1 MNLFFTLPQM
11 PTFVS
16 ERNIPEEIWS
26 KIRLCPTMFW
36 KPCEKMVLAR
46 LLLLLPALCMEM
58 RLLFLLLKMPRFLFK
73 LHFTQLQNWL
83 EVAGEPFIAH
93 QLRELARQ
101 GIQNVVIC
109 VGYLGEQIEEFVK
122 DGSEYGIYVQYSYE
136 TNVLLGTG
144 GAIRNTLH
152 LLNDDFFVLYGDS
165 WLDIDYRSV
174 YESFQN
180 SGKTALMTVYR
191 NEGRWDTSNVE
202 MDGNRIIFY
211 SKTKRN
217 PRMTHIDY
225 GLGILKQNIFE
236 HYPEG
241 ANFDLAEIYESLSDS
256 ERLASFE
263 AKNRFYEIGSH
274 DGLKELNE
282 ILQER

>member
-1 MNLFFTLPQM
+1 M
-11 PTFVS
+11 
-16 ERNIPEEIWS
+16 IPIA
-26 KIRLCPTMFW
+26 ILAGGLGTRLRPITETIP
-36 KPCEKMVLAR
+36 KSL
-46 LLLLLPALCMEM
+46 
-58 RLLFLLLKMPRFLFK
+58 
-73 LHFTQLQNWL
+73 L

-109 VGYLGEQIEEFVK
+109 VGFLGEQVESFVK
-122 DGSEYGIYVQYSYE
+122 DGAEYGVRIKYSYE
-136 TNVLLGTG
+136 TNDLLGTG
-144 GAIRNTLH
+144 GAIRNALH
-152 LLNDDFFVLYGDS
+152 LLTDDFFVLYGDS
-165 WLDIDYRSV
+165 WLDIDFCLV

-191 NEGRWDTSNVE
+191 NEGRGDTSNVE
-202 MDGNRIIFY
+202 MDGNHIKIY

-225 GLGILKQNIFE
+225 GLGILKPNIFE
-236 HYPEG
+236 QYPEG

-256 ERLASFE
+256 GRLASFE

-282 ILQER
+282 ILQEK

>member
-1 MNLFFTLPQM
+1 M
-11 PTFVS
+11 
-16 ERNIPEEIWS
+16 IPIA
-26 KIRLCPTMFW
+26 ILAGGLGTRLRPITETIP
-36 KPCEKMVLAR
+36 KSL
-46 LLLLLPALCMEM
+46 
-58 RLLFLLLKMPRFLFK
+58 
-73 LHFTQLQNWL
+73 L
-83 EVAGEPFIAH
+83 EVVGEPFIAH

-101 GIQNVVIC
+101 GIQNVVMC

-136 TNVLLGTG
+136 TNNLLGTG
-144 GAIRNTLH
+144 GAIRNALH
-152 LLNDDFFVLYGDS
+152 FLTDDFFVLYGDS

-202 MDGNRIIFY
+202 MDGNHIKIY

-225 GLGILKQNIFE
+225 V
-236 HYPEG
+236 
-241 ANFDLAEIYESLSDS
+241 
-256 ERLASFE
+256 
-263 AKNRFYEIGSH
+263 
-274 DGLKELNE
+274 
-282 ILQER
+282 

>member
-1 MNLFFTLPQM
+1 M
-11 PTFVS
+11 
-16 ERNIPEEIWS
+16 IPIA
-26 KIRLCPTMFW
+26 ILAGGLGTRLRPITETIP
-36 KPCEKMVLAR
+36 KSLI
-46 LLLLLPALCMEM
+46 
-58 RLLFLLLKMPRFLFK
+58 
-73 LHFTQLQNWL
+73 
-83 EVAGEPFIAH
+83 EVAGEPFIAY
-93 QLRELARQ
+93 QLRDLARQ

-109 VGYLGEQIEEFVK
+109 VGNLGEQIEECLK
-122 DGSEYGIYVQYSYE
+122 DGTDYGVRIKYSYE
-136 TNVLLGTG
+136 TNDLLGTG
-144 GAIRNTLH
+144 GAIRNALH
-152 LLNDDFFVLYGDS
+152 LLTDDFFVLYGDS
-165 WLDIDYRSV
+165 WLEIDYRSV

-202 MDGNRIIFY
+202 MDGNRIKIY

-225 GLGILKQNIFE
+225 GLGILKPNIFE
-236 HYPEG
+236 QYPEG

-256 ERLASFE
+256 GRLASFE

-274 DGLKELNE
+274 DGLNELNE

>member
-1 MNLFFTLPQM
+1 M
-11 PTFVS
+11 
-16 ERNIPEEIWS
+16 
-26 KIRLCPTMFW
+26 
-36 KPCEKMVLAR
+36 
-46 LLLLLPALCMEM
+46 
-58 RLLFLLLKMPRFLFK
+58 
-73 LHFTQLQNWL
+73 
-83 EVAGEPFIAH
+83 
-93 QLRELARQ
+93 
-101 GIQNVVIC
+101 VIC
-109 VGYLGEQIEEFVK
+109 VGFLGEQIEEYVK
-122 DGSEYGIYVQYSYE
+122 DGSGFDVRVQYSYE
-136 TNVLLGTG
+136 TQNLLGTG
-144 GAIRNTLH
+144 GAIKKALP
-152 LLNDDFFVLYGDS
+152 LLTDDFFVLYGDS
-165 WLDIDYRSV
+165 WLDIDYRLA

-202 MDGNRIIFY
+202 MDGNHIKIY

-225 GLGILKQNIFE
+225 GLGILKPNIFE
-236 HYPEG
+236 QYPEG

-256 ERLASFE
+256 GRLASFE

>member
-1 MNLFFTLPQM
+1 
-11 PTFVS
+11 
-16 ERNIPEEIWS
+16 
-26 KIRLCPTMFW
+26 
-36 KPCEKMVLAR
+36 
-46 LLLLLPALCMEM
+46 
-58 RLLFLLLKMPRFLFK
+58 
-73 LHFTQLQNWL
+73 
-83 EVAGEPFIAH
+83 
-93 QLRELARQ
+93 
-101 GIQNVVIC
+101 
-109 VGYLGEQIEEFVK
+109 
-122 DGSEYGIYVQYSYE
+122 
-136 TNVLLGTG
+136 
-144 GAIRNTLH
+144 
-152 LLNDDFFVLYGDS
+152 VLYGDS

-202 MDGNRIIFY
+202 MDGNHIKIY

-225 GLGILKQNIFE
+225 GLGVLKPNIFE
-236 HYPEG
+236 QYPEG

-256 ERLASFE
+256 GQLASFE
-263 AKNRFYEIGSH
+263 AKNRLYEIGSH